1 MEGKD
6 PVKFY
11 PAQEE
16 RWNVISHGLGLV
28 LSFIAL
34 VLLLRKAGEYDSTR
48 ISISFVVFATGLILL
63 YAASTFYH
71 SSRDPVWRFRL
82 KIFDHVA
89 IFILIAGTYT
99 PFALV
104 TLRGT
109 VGWIIFGIVWGIAL
123 AGTVLKLFYTG
134 KYKTLSTI
142 LYVGMGWIIIVAIK
156 PLIDNLSVGGLWW
169 LFSGGVFYTLGA
181 VLYSISS
188 IKYNHALFHLFVL
201 LGSFSHFMAIYE
213 HVIPLEK

>member
-1 MEGKD
+1 MESEG

-16 RWNVISHGLGLV
+16 RWNIISHGLGLA
-28 LSFIAL
+28 LSFVALILLLQKALDYENTL
-34 VLLLRKAGEYDSTR
+34 VL
-48 ISISFVVFATGLILL
+48 ISFLVFGLGLILL

-71 SSRDPVWRFRL
+71 SARNPVWRYRL

-99 PFALV
+99 PFALI
-104 TLRGT
+104 TLKGT
-109 VGWIIFGIVWGIAL
+109 VGWIIFGIAWGIAL
-123 AGTVLKLFYTG
+123 AGTILKLFYTG
-134 KYKTLSTI
+134 RYKTLSTI
-142 LYVGMGWIIIVAIK
+142 LYVGMGWIIIAAIK
-156 PLIDNLSVGGLWW
+156 PLIDNLSSGGLWW

-181 VLYSISS
+181 VLYSIGRL
-188 IKYNHALFHLFVL
+188 KYNHALFHLFVL

-213 HVIPLEK
+213 HVIPLQK

>member
-1 MEGKD
+1 MEGEG

-16 RWNVISHGLGLV
+16 RWNIISHGLGLV
-28 LSFIAL
+28 LSFVAL
-34 VLLLRKAGEYDSTR
+34 VLLLQKAGDYDSTR
-48 ISISFVVFATGLILL
+48 LSISFVVFATGLILL

-71 SSRDPVWRFRL
+71 SSRNPVWRFRL

-99 PFALV
+99 PFALI
-104 TLRGT
+104 TLKGT
-109 VGWIIFGIVWGIAL
+109 VGWIIFGIAWGIAL

-142 LYVGMGWIIIVAIK
+142 LYVGMGWIIIAAIK

-181 VLYSISS
+181 VLYSINR

>member
-28 LSFIAL
+28 LSFVAL

-48 ISISFVVFATGLILL
+48 ISISFLVFATGLILL

-82 KIFDHVA
+82 KIFDHVS

-104 TLRGT
+104 TLKGT
-109 VGWIIFGIVWGIAL
+109 VGWIIFGIAWGIAL

>member
-104 TLRGT
+104 TLKGT
-109 VGWIIFGIVWGIAL
+109 VGWIIFGIAWGIAL